1 MRLSRYILAG
11 AIVGL
16 AAGFLWAPKVH
27 ASQSAHQGADWVRI
41 WNSPC
46 VSAETLARI
55 PQEER
60 AAFQKVQ
67 GYVGGKLAFG
77 CALQRGGMYFI
88 LWEDGDQG
96 VVPASEL
103 KQDPEA

>member
-1 MRLSRYILAG
+1 MSKFLTFACG
-11 AIVGL
+11 ALVGL
-16 AAGFLWAPKVH
+16 ALALLSVDVH

-77 CALQRGGMYFI
+77 CALQRGNMYFI